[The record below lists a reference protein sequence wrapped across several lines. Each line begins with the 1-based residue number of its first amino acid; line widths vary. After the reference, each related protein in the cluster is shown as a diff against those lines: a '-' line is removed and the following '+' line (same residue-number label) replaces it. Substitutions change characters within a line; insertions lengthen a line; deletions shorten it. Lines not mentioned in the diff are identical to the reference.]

1 MKSPLKYVGGKSLLS
16 KTIVPLIPTDH
27 VCYVEP
33 FCGAAWIFFSKEKSK
48 IEVLND
54 RDSDLINFY
63 KVLKAQPKKFYDQL
77 YQLPASR
84 QLWTEYK
91 QELQTDKLTDLQ
103 RAVRYFYV
111 HQLAFGGK
119 IRCSTFGY
127 STTRISRI
135 LPTVMHECVDY
146 YTDRLKDVTI
156 ENLDYTDIIRR
167 YDRSHTFFYVDP
179 PYFRCPVYKHNF
191 KDEDFIQLSEV
202 LTGIKGKF
210 LLSTSDHLEMR
221 KIFKAFNIRKISLSY
236 SIKVSDST
244 GGNELLI
251 SNY

>member
-1 MKSPLKYVGGKSLLS
+1 MKSPIKYIGGKSLLRN
-16 KTIVPLIPTDH
+16 TIIPLIPDH
-27 VCYVEP
+27 TCYCEP
-33 FCGAAWIFFSKEKSK
+33 FSGAAWVFFGKEKSK

-54 RDSDLINFY
+54 RDSDLITFY
-63 KVLKAQPKKFYDQL
+63 KVLKSSPKKFYDLL

-91 QELQTDKLTDLQ
+91 QELQTKSLTELQ
-103 RAVRYFYV
+103 RAVRYFYC

-119 IRCSTFGY
+119 IKSSTFGY

-135 LPTVMHECVDY
+135 LPSKMHDNVDY

-156 ENLDYTDIIRR
+156 ENLDYKEIFQR
-167 YDRSHTFFYVDP
+167 YDRPHTFFYVDP
-179 PYFRCPVYKHNF
+179 PYFKCPVYKHNF
-191 KDEDFIQLSEV
+191 KDDDFIELSEV
-202 LTGIKGKF
+202 LSGIKGKF
-210 LLSTSDHLEMR
+210 LLSVSDHPVMR
-221 KIFKAFNIRKISLSY
+221 RIFKQFNTRTIGLVY

-244 GGNELLI
+244 AGNELLI